1 MQLADGPEKL
11 NPTQKM
17 FLLESPHSRES
28 TGLICFHLIVQV
40 EASMSTV
47 ENLYFFFVGTTE
59 RLLSLITA
67 PLVYRSVDPCIYYM
81 RERINSFPIYKKR
94 AEMTTEPMVSS

>member
-1 MQLADGPEKL
+1 
-11 NPTQKM
+11 
-17 FLLESPHSRES
+17 
-28 TGLICFHLIVQV
+28 
-40 EASMSTV
+40 MSTV

-67 PLVYRSVDPCIYYM
+67 THVHLSVDPCILYI

-94 AEMTTEPMVSS
+94 AKMTTEPIFSS

>member
-1 MQLADGPEKL
+1 
-11 NPTQKM
+11 
-17 FLLESPHSRES
+17 
-28 TGLICFHLIVQV
+28 
-40 EASMSTV
+40 MSTV

-67 PLVYRSVDPCIYYM
+67 PHVHRSVDPCICYI

-94 AEMTTEPMVSS
+94 AEIATEPVVSS

>member
-1 MQLADGPEKL
+1 MQLVDGPEKL

-28 TGLICFHLIVQV
+28 TGLIYFHLIVQV
-40 EASMSTV
+40 EASLSTV
-47 ENLYFFFVGTTE
+47 ENLYFFSVGTTE

-67 PLVYRSVDPCIYYM
+67 SFVHRSANPCLYI
-81 RERINSFPIYKKR
+81 
-94 AEMTTEPMVSS
+94 